1 MQRRNFFQGS
11 AAVSASH
18 EEVGPVVKG
27 DVIEMHI
34 DKLPNLSVRIL

>member
-18 EEVGPVVKG
+18 EEVGPLKG